1 MLIDDIVQTDLVTV
15 EPRATLTHVLHVLN
29 RKGVRHVP
37 VVEDGRLVGIISDR
51 DIKSALALSLGPDG
65 PDSYRTAG
73 QIMTRDP
80 ITIAPMFPV
89 EEAARVMLANR
100 ISALPVVDG
109 TRLIGIVTETD
120 LLRLLSRAMGAL
132 EPSSRLDIVAPDRV
146 SAVDEVIRTIEAT
159 GVKISSVMTWAAPA
173 GGRPIIVTRVATIDP
188 GPAIRAL
195 QAKGYVVRDS
205 WRAPQTPAGAERLTS
220 PRES

>member
-1 MLIDDIVQTDLVTV
+1 MLISDIVHTDLVTV
-15 EPRATLTHVLHVLN
+15 APQTALAQVLHALN

-37 VVEDGRLVGIISDR
+37 VVEGGRLLGIISDR
-51 DIKSALALSLGPDG
+51 DIKSALALSLGPAGADH
-65 PDSYRTAG
+65 YRTAG
-73 QIMTRDP
+73 HIMTPDP

-89 EEAARVMLANR
+89 EEAARIMLANR

-109 TRLIGIVTETD
+109 TRLVGIVTETD

-132 EPSSRLDIVAPDRV
+132 EPSSRLDIVIPEGV

-159 GVKISSVMTWAAPA
+159 GARISSVMTWAAPT
-173 GGRPIIVTRVATIDP
+173 GGRPIIVTRLATIDP

-195 QAKGYVVRDS
+195 ETKGYVVRDS
-205 WRAPQTPAGAERLTS
+205 WRGQPTPLRADLHTS
-220 PRES
+220 P